1 MEKKAFSA
9 LLGLLVPQVVAY
21 ITAETQG
28 DELTATKQ
36 FYRSKVYALLED
48 ENTKMWHFSP
58 KTLFLLFDE
67 EQRCGTFTVPEEG

>member
-21 ITAETQG
+21 ITDETSC

-36 FYRSKVYALLED
+36 FYCSKVYALLED
-48 ENTKMWHFSP
+48 ESTKMWHFSP
-58 KTLFLLFDE
+58 KTLFLLFDQ

>member
-21 ITAETQG
+21 ITDAAQC

>member
-1 MEKKAFSA
+1 MEKKTFSA

-21 ITAETQG
+21 ITDAAQC

-58 KTLFLLFDE
+58 KTLFILFDE
-67 EQRCGTFTVPEEG
+67 EQRRGTFTVPEEG

>member
-21 ITAETQG
+21 IAAETQG
-28 DELTATKQ
+28 DELIATKQ

-48 ENTKMWHFSP
+48 ESTKMWHFSP